1 MYAVSG
7 SPERGYNNTGNH
19 SDNLSLRGKHNQVE
33 QQDIIKEE
41 SWYDFGE
48 SLMLFLIS
56 ILSI

>member
-41 SWYDFGE
+41 S
-48 SLMLFLIS
+48 
-56 ILSI
+56 